1 LFKGI
6 QISDVIFQKYN
17 VVVSDLR
24 AFVTAEDVKPSEV
37 EEEAPKVAK
46 PAPKKRLQKVV
57 AKSKALS
64 PPSSPESMM
73 SEEKPKVEVKVRKI
87 QVSPFN
93 KKTKA
98 LTSKQVVQAAEAEA
112 AARPARAGRRKVQ
125 YIISDSSSE
134 DANDDSDDAISDFS
148 DTESS

>member
-1 LFKGI
+1 MTAQHPNSLC
-6 QISDVIFQKYN
+6 
-17 VVVSDLR
+17 VVSHQRVL
-24 AFVTAEDVKPSEV
+24 VTAEDV

-46 PAPKKRLQKVV
+46 PAPKKRLQKFA
-57 AKSKALS
+57 AKSKEIS
-64 PPSSPESMM
+64 PPSSPESVI
-73 SEEKPKVEVKVRKI
+73 SQEKPKVEVKVRKI
-87 QVSPFN
+87 QVSPLN

-98 LTSKQVVQAAEAEA
+98 LTSKQVLQAAEAEA

-148 DTESS
+148 DTESF